1 MKNVKEEQMQQPL
14 PYTQEE
20 LNEYIEGTISWVH
33 VHPAVLMRI
42 VAIWVTQKFVSS
54 QLSNDMS
61 KEKQTSDKQ
70 QNGNDFIADVIIS
83 LPMREKIEF
92 IHNAVKKA
100 TEKRKEQ
107 GFQMTH
113 KKRQMYEMG
122 FEDAIEWVLGNE
134 L

>member
-1 MKNVKEEQMQQPL
+1 MKNVKEEQKKPFSGSL
-14 PYTQEE
+14 PYTQKE
-20 LNEYIEGTISWVH
+20 LDEYIEETCSWVH
-33 VHPAVLMRI
+33 EPP
-42 VAIWVTQKFVSS
+42 
-54 QLSNDMS
+54 
-61 KEKQTSDKQ
+61 
-70 QNGNDFIADVIIS
+70 
-83 LPMREKIEF
+83 PMREKIEF